1 MNLNKFDL
9 IFWDF
14 DGVIKDSVS
23 VKTEVFEKIFSPY
36 GQKVINA
43 VRRHHEANGGVSRFD
58 KIPLYLRWAGV
69 EVTEERVA
77 RCCDLFSESVMQS
90 VIDSPWVPGVRE
102 WLLNNYEKKHFVLV
116 TATPQHEMEQILIAL
131 HIDKCFQSV
140 FGAPVKKEK
149 AIRSVLKKENVL
161 PDSALMIGDSVTD
174 LLAANANAVPFLL
187 RRTDLNVDLQARY
200 DGLQFDDL
208 SYE

>member
-36 GQKVINA
+36 GQEVVDA

-58 KIPLYLRWAGV
+58 KIPLYLSWAGE
-69 EVTEERVA
+69 EVTNELVA
-77 RCCDLFSESVMQS
+77 KFCNLFSESVMQS

-102 WLLNNYEKKHFVLV
+102 WLLNNFEKKHFVLV
-116 TATPQHEMEQILIAL
+116 TATPQHEIEQILSAL

-140 FGAPVKKEK
+140 FGAPIKKEK

-161 PDSALMIGDSVTD
+161 PDSALMIGDSETD
-174 LLAANANAVPFLL
+174 LLAANVNAVPFLL
-187 RRTDLNVDLQARY
+187 RRTDLNVDLQTRY
-200 DGLQFDDL
+200 NGPQFDDFNN
-208 SYE
+208 E